1 MFSIIYHLTG
11 ISILEICFFFY
22 YVGPMETEMFTHTV
36 DLLIQDLDSQTDIS
50 SNQELKQNIST
61 LLGLSLNEINNN
73 TDNMRDMY
81 YDGKNQRDEKNN
93 ALFIKAINYW
103 GILCIIS
110 IIVGVMHYRYIQ
122 HRKLLKY
129 NGVVTVTA
137 NECIETGDIQS
148 YRKGSI
154 DAQPDELLIYS
165 PTLINS
171 NSNTNTN
178 SNKKDGVIKMI
189 VHYTMFGGLIITFQ
203 YLFFRY
209 IIYYYNPLS
218 LNETK
223 YLIYQKLLTD
233 IS

>member
-1 MFSIIYHLTG
+1 
-11 ISILEICFFFY
+11 
-22 YVGPMETEMFTHTV
+22 
-36 DLLIQDLDSQTDIS
+36 
-50 SNQELKQNIST
+50 
-61 LLGLSLNEINNN
+61 
-73 TDNMRDMY
+73 
-81 YDGKNQRDEKNN
+81 
-93 ALFIKAINYW
+93 
-103 GILCIIS
+103 
-110 IIVGVMHYRYIQ
+110 MHYRYIQ
-122 HRKLLKY
+122 HHKLLKN
-129 NGVVTVTA
+129 NGIVTVTA
-137 NECIETGDIQS
+137 NVCIESGDTQS

-165 PTLINS
+165 PTFINS
-171 NSNTNTN
+171 NSN